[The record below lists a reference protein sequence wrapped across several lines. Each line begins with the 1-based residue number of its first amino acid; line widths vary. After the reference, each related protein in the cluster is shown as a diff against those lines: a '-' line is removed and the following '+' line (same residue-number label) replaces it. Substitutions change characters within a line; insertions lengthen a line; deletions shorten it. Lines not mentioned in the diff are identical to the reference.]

1 MSNINKKQSKSEKL
15 LSKIENRMLSTK
27 KYKQTWWFIVFISL
41 CFIGLSLITLIY
53 QYFPNHSETIK
64 VSLKINSSYALASKI
79 LVFISYGIILTPY
92 LYLSGAW
99 ISGINNTSKSKYFHL
114 FIWIIYAICFLLVII
129 ALILN
134 FRSIMI

>member
-1 MSNINKKQSKSEKL
+1 MSTTNTQTKSDKL

-27 KYKQTWWFIVFISL
+27 KYKRTWWFIFFLTIFFFSL
-41 CFIGLSLITLIY
+41 TIITLVF
-53 QYFPNHSETIK
+53 QYYPNHSETIK
-64 VSLKINSSYALASKI
+64 VSLQVHKTYALGAKV
-79 LVFISYGIILTPY
+79 LVFISFGIISMPY

-99 ISGINNTSKSKYFHL
+99 ISGINNTSKSKYFHM
-114 FIWIIYAICFLLVII
+114 FIWIIYSIAFLFVII

>member
-1 MSNINKKQSKSEKL
+1 MNINTKQSKSDKL

-27 KYKQTWWFIVFISL
+27 KYKRTWWFIVLLTLVFFSL
-41 CFIGLSLITLIY
+41 AIVTLVY
-53 QYFPNHSETIK
+53 QYYPNHSEQIK
-64 VSLKINSSYALASKI
+64 ISLQIYQSFALGAKV
-79 LVFISYGIILTPY
+79 LVFISFGIISIPY

-114 FIWIIYAICFLLVII
+114 FIWIIYSIAFLFVII